1 MKYTF
6 TAQQLADLKALLDT
20 IATPYQ
26 RRWYAVGLVHRRRS
40 YTKHRQ
46 AGADMFFAL
55 EGLIDAIETG
65 RNQHYFAPL
74 LKYALAWSR
83 KYICHFAA
91 QVGVKIAQ
99 DDSDITFTNG
109 ATIAFHGGLGLSLA
123 AQHGNVYLSEY
134 AWCNH
139 PYALYLSALAVSCN
153 KRYRLTLF
161 TSVSPNDEAFE
172 VWKRSQAKGFSQVH
186 TIEDSAAQGG
196 IWDALDVE
204 TFKRE
209 SSPEEFRQLYQCEW
223 PQQEAAE

>member
-1 MKYTF
+1 MKYAF

-20 IATPYQ
+20 LATPYQ
-26 RRWYAVGLVHRRRS
+26 RRWFGEGLVHRRRS

-55 EGLIDAIETG
+55 EGLIDAMESG

-109 ATIAFHGGLGLSLA
+109 ATIAFHGGLGLYLA
-123 AQHGNVYLSEY
+123 ALHGNVYISEY

-139 PYALYLSALAVSCN
+139 PYALYQSALGVSCN

-161 TSVSPNDEAFE
+161 TSVSPNAEAFA

-186 TIEDSAAQGG
+186 TINDSVAQGG
-196 IWDALDVE
+196 VWDSLDVE
-204 TFKRE
+204 AFKRE
-209 SSPEEFRQLYQCEW
+209 SSPEEFRQMYLCEW

>member
-1 MKYTF
+1 MKYAF
-6 TAQQLADLKALLDT
+6 TAQQLADLKALLNT
-20 IATPYQ
+20 MATPYQ
-26 RRWYAVGLVHRRRS
+26 RGWFDAGHVYHNRS

-55 EGLIDAIETG
+55 EGLIDAMESG

-74 LKYALAWSR
+74 LKYALAISR
-83 KYICHFAA
+83 KYISHFAD

-109 ATIAFHGGLGLSLA
+109 ATISFHGGLGLRLSGK
-123 AQHGNVYLSEY
+123 HGNAYLSEY
-134 AWCNH
+134 AWANH
-139 PYALYLSALAVSCN
+139 PYALYQDACSVS
-153 KRYRLTLF
+153 KHERYRLTLF
-161 TSVSPNDEAFE
+161 TSVSPSDEAFA
-172 VWKRSQAKGFSQVH
+172 VWLDSQAKGFSLVH
-186 TIEDSAAQGG
+186 TINDSVAKGG

-209 SSPEEFRQLYQCEW
+209 SSPEEFRQQYLCEW